1 MNPVL
6 LLPTSHLPPHYI
18 SPHSRYDQTLPNL
31 IQCCICA
38 YEGHE
43 TLTTIPNL
51 NPTCSYEGHRRP
63 DNTAQIEWRFDG
75 DKEIIH
81 HVDNNDD
88 KACRICDRW
97 ADHYRF
103 KNGKA
108 GSLEKARSARNDWFL
123 QKVLTSLKPFDG
135 YQELGAKSQELE
147 EVREEL
153 SGERTHTNI
162 LRKELKNTGKAL
174 EVELQ
179 KNVTLLQ
186 ENSLL
191 LKLPRHEEV
200 REVDHLHEVL
210 DEQNRWL
217 ARVDERLRE
226 VQKERDSLRRD
237 LNNTQWELENARQ
250 QQVLKM
256 HTPPPHTI
264 EDAYTS
270 AAVAFSPSRS

>member
-1 MNPVL
+1 MRATGG
-6 LLPTSHLPPHYI
+6 PT
-18 SPHSRYDQTLPNL
+18 
-31 IQCCICA
+31 IQ
-38 YEGHE
+38 H
-43 TLTTIPNL
+43 
-51 NPTCSYEGHRRP
+51 
-63 DNTAQIEWRFDG
+63 QIEWRFDG
-75 DKEIIH
+75 DKEIIR
-81 HVDNNDD
+81 HVDDNDD
-88 KACRICDRW
+88 EACRICDRW
-97 ADHYRF
+97 SDHYRF
-103 KNGKA
+103 ENGKA

-123 QKVLTSLKPFDG
+123 QKVLTSLEPSDG

-153 SGERTHTNI
+153 SGECAHTNT
-162 LRKELKNTGKAL
+162 LRKELENTGKAL

-200 REVDHLHEVL
+200 REVDHLREVL
-210 DEQNRWL
+210 DERNRWL

-237 LNNTQWELENARQ
+237 LDNARRELENARQ
-250 QQVLKM
+250 QQVLKT
-256 HTPPPHTI
+256 HTPPPRAI
-264 EDAYTS
+264 EDASTS